1 MIQIDSSLRQLLDVY
16 CLYYSSPPLVG
27 LPGEDGGSFP
37 WPVDAVSC
45 VLCMNCNSI
54 VAVSLLHCLP
64 VLIQPL
70 LQASSGFFNV
80 YLVAVQARDLIDT
93 SLGFDHECC
102 WFEFYQGVV
111 EGVPRSE
118 HNSDV

>member
-27 LPGEDGGSFP
+27 LPVEDGGSFP
-37 WPVDAVSC
+37 VDAVSH

-64 VLIQPL
+64 VLVQPL

-93 SLGFDHECC
+93 SLGFD
-102 WFEFYQGVV
+102 
-111 EGVPRSE
+111 P
-118 HNSDV
+118 